1 MPTVSG
7 GHFALSV
14 YIFINSL
21 MTCTCGSGFQIWY
34 DNVPHPK
41 LVEYKKEQNW
51 VVKSGDYLV
60 FPGGGTQFK
69 EGVNHYIEFIEKVC
83 QEVASQNLSKL

>member
-1 MPTVSG
+1 M
-7 GHFALSV
+7 FLW
-14 YIFINSL
+14 
-21 MTCTCGSGFQIWY
+21 CTSFGFQIWY

-69 EGVNHYIEFIEKVC
+69 EGVNHYTEYIEKVYI
-83 QEVASQNLSKL
+83 SSLRLSSFA

>member
-1 MPTVSG
+1 
-7 GHFALSV
+7 
-14 YIFINSL
+14 
-21 MTCTCGSGFQIWY
+21 
-34 DNVPHPK
+34 VPHPK

-69 EGVNHYIEFIEKVC
+69 EGVNHYAEFIEKVY
-83 QEVASQNLSKL
+83 LL

>member
-1 MPTVSG
+1 MEETCLMFKWCTTSG
-7 GHFALSV
+7 
-14 YIFINSL
+14 
-21 MTCTCGSGFQIWY
+21 GFQIWY
-34 DNVPHPK
+34 DNVPHTK

-69 EGVNHYIEFIEKVC
+69 EGVNHYIKFIEKVYRYL
-83 QEVASQNLSKL
+83 ASHDLPKLWYVKCIISHPC

>member
-1 MPTVSG
+1 MV
-7 GHFALSV
+7 LDC
-14 YIFINSL
+14 L
-21 MTCTCGSGFQIWY
+21 QIWY

-51 VVKSGDYLV
+51 VVKSGEYLV

-69 EGVNHYIEFIEKVC
+69 DGVNHYINFIQKV
-83 QEVASQNLSKL
+83 KLLIIYAYQAL